1 MALPASGAISLANIQ
16 TEFTGSNPIGM
27 NEYYRG
33 GAYVTANNTSVPTSG
48 QIAVGNFYGAVREF
62 YLTLASNV
70 QNANISTL
78 ATAAGWDGT
87 APLIVTV
94 NVGVWLWSDSV
105 ATAGLIIPSISSS
118 VTVHNY
124 GKIIGRGSNGG
135 GGSSYAACVAVAG
148 GPAISNAASTV
159 SLTNYSGAFIAGGGG
174 GGGGAVQNP
183 STGSVAWAGGGGGAG
198 GGVGGSAYTA
208 YNGINVGGGAAG
220 GLGSSGGNGGDSGRD
235 NSKGL
240 GGGAGGGGGKA
251 WAAAAAGSGGG
262 GGRILPGNGGA
273 GQAVWESADGGTGG
287 SNFGAGAS
295 AYGNDNIYVAGGG
308 GGGWGASGGSGQN
321 FGSYNAGGAGGAAI
335 SGTAVTLTNSGNI
348 YGTANVA

>member
-1 MALPASGAISLANIQ
+1 MAIPASGAISLANIQ

-70 QNANISTL
+70 ENANISTL

-118 VTVHNY
+118 VTIHNY

-135 GGSSYAACVAVAG
+135 AGSSYAACVAVAG

-174 GGGGAVQNP
+174 GGGGAVQDP
-183 STGSVAWAGGGGGAG
+183 GGSASWAGGGGGAG
-198 GGVGGSAYTA
+198 GGVGGSARTI
-208 YNGINVGGGAAG
+208 YNYVNVAGGAG
-220 GLGSSGGNGGDSGRD
+220 GAIGSSGANGGDSGRD

-240 GGGAGGGGGKA
+240 GGGSGGGGGKS
-251 WAAAAAGSGGG
+251 WSAAAAGSGGG
-262 GGRILPGNGGA
+262 GGRILPGSGGA
-273 GQAVWESADGGTGG
+273 GQIGGWPSANGGNGG
-287 SNFGAGAS
+287 SAGSAGAS
-295 AYGNDNIYVAGGG
+295 AYGDDNIYVAGGG
-308 GGGWGASGGSGQN
+308 GGGWGAAGGSGRN
-321 FGSYNAGGAGGAAI
+321 FGGYNAGGAGGAAI
-335 SGTAVTLTNSGNI
+335 SGTAVTLTNSGTV
-348 YGTANVA
+348 YGSVS